1 MESVLR
7 ERGGAE
13 EYIRSQGILTKQMV
27 YNQVSEVFRTNR
39 GVGLESSY
47 GGISSGPGVPILA
60 FCVSIATAR
69 TYRCKKK
76 NGEVF
81 AVFCVRTAFFVA
93 EGRGVSMFNL
103 TMHNGANKFKPYDVG
118 GMAGVG

>member
-1 MESVLR
+1 MRFVFQ
-7 ERGGAE
+7 
-13 EYIRSQGILTKQMV
+13 SQLHELTD
-27 YNQVSEVFRTNR
+27 
-39 GVGLESSY
+39 
-47 GGISSGPGVPILA
+47 
-60 FCVSIATAR
+60 AR
-69 TYRCKKK
+69 KK